1 MRRYLFELKNFFRKG
16 DLVLLF
22 LCLITST
29 FGCIIIS
36 SATNAVGFSRFL
48 TVQIVA
54 IVLGV
59 IFFMMTS
66 SLDVDFLSEHRSML
80 VGFSAFLLLLLIP
93 FGTGDNLGNRSWLDI
108 PLIPVD
114 IQPAEICKITYIL
127 ITASVMNSHQ
137 NRISSPVSVFH
148 MAFHLLFLFGLNVVL
163 SRDLGVSLIYVGVF
177 IGMAFAGGVS
187 MLWFMAAGG
196 ALVAAAPVLWNNFL
210 DDYQKERIEMLYNP
224 AVDPEGLGVRWHTNQ
239 SLLSLNGGGFSG
251 QGLFNGNR
259 TQTDSLNAQHTDF
272 IFSAIGEEMGF
283 VGCLLVIVLL
293 LSIIIRCIYVGVRSQ
308 AYMRRMI
315 CFGAAAALT
324 FQMCVN
330 IGMCIGVAPVI
341 GLTLPLIS
349 YGGSSTV
356 SLYAMLGLVSGVY
369 ARPSPEV
376 HERYIQPPR

>member
-16 DLVLLF
+16 DLVLLL
-22 LCLITST
+22 LCLVTST
-29 FGCIIIS
+29 FGCIVIS
-36 SATNAVGFSRFL
+36 SATNPVGFSRYL

-54 IVLGV
+54 ILLGV
-59 IFFMMTS
+59 IFYMMVS
-66 SLDVDFLSEHRSML
+66 ALDVDYLSEHRSVL

-108 PLIPVD
+108 PLVPVD

-177 IGMAFAGGVS
+177 IGMAFTGGVS

-196 ALVAAAPVLWNNFL
+196 ALVAAAPVLWNEFL
-210 DDYQKERIEMLYNP
+210 DDYQKDRIEMLFNP
-224 AVDPEGLGVRWHTNQ
+224 EVDAEGLGVRWHTNQ

-272 IFSAIGEEMGF
+272 VFSAIGEELGF

-293 LSIIIRCIYVGVRSQ
+293 LAIVVRCIYVGVRSQ
-308 AYMRRMI
+308 TYMRRLI
-315 CFGAAAALT
+315 CFGAAAALV

-341 GLTLPLIS
+341 GLTLPFIS

-356 SLYAMLGLVSGVY
+356 SLYAMLGLVSGVF